1 MSPLHDTTLNSE
13 SLLKPK
19 LQGLNCEKK
28 GMTWFSLEMSPF
40 LLPTSAATGE
50 TKFVAFL
57 SPSNRWHC
65 PLMIGCENMSDFPT
79 DANYLVYVFV
89 CLYFWALGGTGSNV
103 VDEDDKHVNNIK
115 NINRLILVKRHFLPL
130 SLELAYLIVITMAQ
144 SATLHPSRVAQFAA
158 TASQFNYTSKCDL
171 QHCKKTIDVRCLATF
186 LLLYHNVL
194 IQIKFTL
201 SWYLL

>member
-1 MSPLHDTTLNSE
+1 MTEFQWALCGDVCCAVATFCLFISFHICNRKLSVGNQLWLFTVLFCTGLMTANKLSLESCEGQVLLRENNTNRNRVSVLVSPLLTKMSWMSAIMSPLHDTTLNSE

-65 PLMIGCENMSDFPT
+65 PLMIGCENMSDFP
-79 DANYLVYVFV
+79 NKRKLPCLCV
-89 CLYFWALGGTGSNV
+89 CVSLFLSTWR
-103 VDEDDKHVNNIK
+103 
-115 NINRLILVKRHFLPL
+115 NRLKLRW
-130 SLELAYLIVITMAQ
+130 
-144 SATLHPSRVAQFAA
+144 RG
-158 TASQFNYTSKCDL
+158 
-171 QHCKKTIDVRCLATF
+171 
-186 LLLYHNVL
+186 
-194 IQIKFTL
+194 
-201 SWYLL
+201 W